1 MVDKKIKYNSPKNE
15 NFKTL
20 CVLNK
25 RKQVCTK
32 LLHPNNPINFQ
43 VSRKWNDNEV
53 LWAPREEYNNFGSI
67 SNIVKFHCNCH
78 KMYLPVS
85 IYCMLLRVCPF
96 FSYTNIDGSTSSFWD
111 ILETFLRTNH
121 QYLYMSV
128 SLQKKFNNIT
138 KFSSFSH

>member
-67 SNIVKFHCNCH
+67 SNIATVTKCTSLSLYIAC
-78 KMYLPVS
+78 YLGYVLSFLILILMEAPVVS
-85 IYCMLLRVCPF
+85 EIFWKHFLGLI
-96 FSYTNIDGSTSSFWD
+96 TNIC
-111 ILETFLRTNH
+111 IC
-121 QYLYMSV
+121 QYHYKK
-128 SLQKKFNNIT
+128 SLII
-138 KFSSFSH
+138 